1 MCHGREGQKW
11 EGGENQQGK
20 MANVFIHTNFF
31 FGGGGGKKG
40 GAVFVSCD
48 LQSTSLVRKA
58 QLNLFVLQ
66 EKKYSCTCLTIPY
79 DMLVEFAERK
89 Y

>member
-1 MCHGREGQKW
+1 MSRPRGAKVGRGGKTNKGKW
-11 EGGENQQGK
+11 QTYLFTKNLLLFLE
-20 MANVFIHTNFF
+20 
-31 FGGGGGKKG
+31 GGKKG

-48 LQSTSLVRKA
+48 LQSTSPVRKA